1 MAENLTPR
9 EHGDLVTGVMGGIE
23 RIERAHSRRRRGFAV
38 VSATTA
44 VAVVVSISVA
54 VWLAP
59 RPQQATPP
67 TPTTS
72 ATPTPTLTPDPIVT
86 PDPVATPPVAASPAD
101 WVLSPDGLGP
111 VKLGMPL
118 DQAAAEVGDAQL
130 ACPAV
135 YTGDD
140 HALWITGANGEP
152 TDAVQVVAWARANAT
167 AGPRTAEGIGIGSTI
182 DDVRAAYPDSVEVNR
197 QGLHIQVGRMFFRV
211 ESGTVD
217 TVGATTRDIPYEYC
231 G

>member
-1 MAENLTPR
+1 MSENLTPR

-23 RIERAHSRRRRGFAV
+23 RIERARRSRRRGVAV
-38 VSATTA
+38 VTATAA

-54 VWLAP
+54 VWLVP

-67 TPTTS
+67 TPTS
-72 ATPTPTLTPDPIVT
+72 SSTPTPMPTAEPVDT
-86 PDPVATPPVAASPAD
+86 PDPVATPPVLTSPAD
-101 WVLSPDGLGP
+101 WVLTPDGLGP

-118 DQAAAEVGDAQL
+118 DQAAAEVEDAQL

-152 TDAVQVVAWARANAT
+152 TDVVQVVSWSMVDAT
-167 AGPRTAEGIGIGSTI
+167 SGPHTAEGIGIGSTI
-182 DDVRAAYPDSVEVNR
+182 DDVRAAYPDGVEVVR

>member
-1 MAENLTPR
+1 MADDLTPR

-23 RIERAHSRRRRGFAV
+23 RIEHARRRRRRGFAV
-38 VSATTA
+38 VTATAA
-44 VAVVVSISVA
+44 VAVVVSLSVA

-67 TPTTS
+67 TPTPS
-72 ATPTPTLTPDPIVT
+72 STPTPTPTPEPVDT
-86 PDPVATPPVAASPAD
+86 PDPVDTPPVAASPAD

-118 DQAAAEVGDAQL
+118 EQAAAEVEDAQL
-130 ACPAV
+130 ACPTV
-135 YTGDD
+135 YTAGD

-152 TDAVQVVAWARANAT
+152 TDAVQVVAWATVDAT

-182 DDVRAAYPDSVEVNR
+182 DDVRAAYPDGVEVFR